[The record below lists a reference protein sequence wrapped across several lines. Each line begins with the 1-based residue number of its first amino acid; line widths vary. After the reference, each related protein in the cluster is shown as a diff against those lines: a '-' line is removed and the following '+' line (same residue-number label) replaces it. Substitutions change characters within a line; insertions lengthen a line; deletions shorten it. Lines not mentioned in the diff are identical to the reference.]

1 MKIEYIANDD
11 TTSETQT
18 EMSEEDYS
26 GEESIVSLVLR
37 MRAKVEGWP
46 MMDLKDDGRDS
57 FSYHRAE
64 ASTGISRAR
73 DAVDVDVHFE
83 RRATTSGFPMSVER
97 STLQRLGG

>member
-1 MKIEYIANDD
+1 MKIEYIANDV

-18 EMSEEDYS
+18 EVSEEDYS

-37 MRAKVEGWP
+37 MRAKVEGWRL
-46 MMDLKDDGRDS
+46 MGLEGDARDP

-64 ASTGISRAR
+64 AAAGISKAR

>member
-1 MKIEYIANDD
+1 MKIEYIASDD

-18 EMSEEDYS
+18 EETEEDYS
-26 GEESIVSLVLR
+26 GEESIMSLVLR

-46 MMDLKDDGRDS
+46 MMDLEDDARDP
-57 FSYHRAE
+57 FSYYRAE
-64 ASTGISRAR
+64 ASTKAR

-97 STLQRLGG
+97 STLQQLGG